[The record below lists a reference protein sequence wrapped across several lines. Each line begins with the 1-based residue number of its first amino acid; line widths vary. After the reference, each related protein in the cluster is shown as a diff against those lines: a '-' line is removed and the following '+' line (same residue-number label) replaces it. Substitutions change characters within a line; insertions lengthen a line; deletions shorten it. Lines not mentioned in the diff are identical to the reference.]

1 MSSRSIFSEIAM
13 FELLKNIFMIDAF
26 NIFHIFTG
34 AWFISKLFFMFL
46 GQILPDHNQ
55 RFAFQ

>member
-13 FELLKNIFMIDAF
+13 FKLLKNILMIYAF
-26 NIFHIFTG
+26 NISHIFTG
-34 AWFISKLFFMFL
+34 VWFVSKLFVMFL